1 MTKHRQELTRKKFWK
16 ARLKFLLVAA
26 LLLGFALTAFVYF
39 RPVLTMTLVQR
50 GLLKLNGVEN
60 KFAQVGRYR
69 IHYLIGGEGPPLLLL
84 HGHPSRAL
92 EWAPLLRHLTKG
104 HKVIALDFL
113 GYGESEAPDVDYS
126 INTQTEVVL
135 GLLDVLDLRQT
146 DVVGF
151 SMGGWVALKLATDH
165 PQRVRRL
172 VLVDSG
178 GLTFPTTLTAESFV
192 PNTLA
197 QFREMER
204 LHSNRQLPDFVAR
217 DLIRLTQERSWAQ
230 RRMGASLLSFRDVLD
245 SRLGSLKLPVL
256 IVWGK
261 EDRIIPFEVALRFQ
275 RELPDAKLV
284 ALEGCSHMV
293 LWDCSERALPE
304 VLAFL
309 K

>member
-1 MTKHRQELTRKKFWK
+1 MAKHRQERRRKNSWK
-16 ARLKFLLVAA
+16 SRLKLLLVAA
-26 LLLGFALTAFVYF
+26 LLFGFSLATFVYF
-39 RPVLTMTLVQR
+39 RPVLSMTLVQR

-60 KFAQVGRYR
+60 KFAQVGPYR

-92 EWAPLLRHLTKG
+92 EWAPLLRHFTRE

-113 GYGESEAPDVDYS
+113 GYGESEAPDVEYS
-126 INTQTEVVL
+126 IKTQTEVAL

-146 DVVGF
+146 DVLGF

-178 GLTFPTTLTAESFV
+178 GLTFPTTLTGESFV
-192 PNTLA
+192 PNTLT

-217 DLIRLTQERSWAQ
+217 DLLRSTQERSWAQ

-245 SRLGSLKLPVL
+245 GRLGDLKIPVL

-275 RELPDAKLV
+275 RELPGAKLL

-293 LWDCSERALPE
+293 LWDCSEGSLPE

-309 K
+309 R